1 MNLLSAL
8 RVCVV
13 SKSGL
18 RSDFPSGV
26 LNARESEL
34 SLPSKVLLVLS
45 RNQTIIFASIAL
57 ATACLATGGAVDLR
71 WIVPACSA
79 ALVSVLFE
87 RGPSAGHARDRQ
99 SATAQAQS
107 LSDADASLQ
116 LEAERNRLQFVE
128 YSDQVMKRVGADL
141 HDGPAQLIG
150 LSLLRLDAGHAYAE
164 MRAGTREAET
174 SEIEGGE
181 LDATRQAL
189 RDALSEIRNL
199 AHGLV
204 LPEIEKLSLRE
215 AIELA
220 VSKHEQRTGT
230 AVELKLTE
238 LPGAAPSWLKRF
250 VYRFAQEGLMNAYRH
265 AGGVGQCLEVVQ
277 GGSALEVKVSDQGPG
292 YVVPVRNEGRTS
304 LGLAGL
310 RERAGAIGAVI
321 DIQSAPGVGTCMRTR
336 IPFSAGREYS
346 SVSEI

>member
-1 MNLLSAL
+1 MSSAL

-13 SKSGL
+13 SNSTL
-18 RSDFPSGV
+18 RSDFLGDFV
-26 LNARESEL
+26 REGEAEL
-34 SLPSKVLLVLS
+34 SLSSKALLMIS
-45 RNQTIIFASIAL
+45 RNHSIAL
-57 ATACLATGGAVDLR
+57 ALIASATAGLALFGAVDLR
-71 WIVPACSA
+71 WTLPA
-79 ALVSVLFE
+79 SVAVVFSLLIE
-87 RGPSAGHARDRQ
+87 RGRSGAHARDVKRA
-99 SATAQAQS
+99 SEHT
-107 LSDADASLQ
+107 LSNAKADANLQ
-116 LEAERNRLQFVE
+116 RDAELNRLQFVE

-150 LSLLRLDAGHAYAE
+150 LSLLRLDAGHAYAG
-164 MRAGTREAET
+164 MRAGQPTEPA
-174 SEIEGGE
+174 EIEGGE

-204 LPEIEKLSLRE
+204 LPEIEKLSLQE
-215 AIELA
+215 AVELA
-220 VSKHEQRTGT
+220 VCKHEQRTGT
-230 AVELKLTE
+230 TVELKVSE
-238 LPGAAPSWLKRF
+238 LEGAVPSWLKRF

-292 YVVPVRNEGRTS
+292 YAAAIANEGRTS

-336 IPFSAGREYS
+336 IPFSVGREYS
-346 SVSEI
+346 SVPEV

>member
-1 MNLLSAL
+1 MLSAL
-8 RVCVV
+8 RVCSV
-13 SKSGL
+13 SNTTL
-18 RSDFPSGV
+18 RSDFLGSS
-26 LNARESEL
+26 LYERESKL
-34 SLPSKVLLVLS
+34 SLSSKAWLFLS
-45 RNQTIIFASIAL
+45 RNHSIVLALIASATAAL
-57 ATACLATGGAVDLR
+57 AVMGAVDLR
-71 WIVPACSA
+71 WTLAASA
-79 ALVSVLFE
+79 AAFVSLLFE
-87 RGPSAGHARDRQ
+87 RGHSGAGLKRAAELAQ
-99 SATAQAQS
+99 SDAQA
-107 LSDADASLQ
+107 DAKVQ
-116 LEAERNRLQFVE
+116 REAELNRLQFVE

-164 MRAGTREAET
+164 MRAGKPAEPA
-174 SEIEGGE
+174 EIEGGE

-204 LPEIEKLSLRE
+204 LPEIEKLSLEE
-215 AIELA
+215 AVDLA
-220 VSKHEQRTGT
+220 VRKHEQRTGT
-230 AVELKLTE
+230 TVELKVSQLE
-238 LPGAAPSWLKRF
+238 GPVPAWLKRF

-265 AGGVGQCLEVVQ
+265 AGGVGQSLEVVQ

-292 YVVPVRNEGRTS
+292 YVANIANEGRTS

-336 IPFSAGREYS
+336 IPFSVRREYS
-346 SVSEI
+346 SVPEV

>member
-1 MNLLSAL
+1 MSNSA
-8 RVCVV
+8 
-13 SKSGL
+13 L
-18 RSDFPSGV
+18 RSDFLGDSLHEG
-26 LNARESEL
+26 ESSL
-34 SLPSKVLLVLS
+34 SLSSKALLVLS
-45 RNQTIIFASIAL
+45 RNHSIVLALIAAVTAVLAVLGSVNLRWMLPASAAAFASLLIERWRS
-57 ATACLATGGAVDLR
+57 GAHASDLQ
-71 WIVPACSA
+71 SA
-79 ALVSVLFE
+79 ADK
-87 RGPSAGHARDRQ
+87 PQ
-99 SATAQAQS
+99 SQAQA
-107 LSDADASLQ
+107 DANVQ
-116 LEAERNRLQFVE
+116 REAELNRLQFVE

-164 MRAGTREAET
+164 MRSGQPAEPP
-174 SEIEGGE
+174 EIEGGE

-204 LPEIEKLSLRE
+204 LPEIEKLSLQE
-215 AIELA
+215 AIKLA
-220 VSKHEQRTGT
+220 VLKHEQRTGT
-230 AVELKLTE
+230 TVELKVSQLA
-238 LPGAAPSWLKRF
+238 GGVPSWLKRF

-292 YVVPVRNEGRTS
+292 YVAKIQNEGRTS

-336 IPFSAGREYS
+336 IPFSVRREYS
-346 SVSEI
+346 SVPEV